1 MMNLASR
8 IERYLRL
15 SGMPATLFG
24 REVLRD
30 PSFVRELRNG
40 RCPRE
45 DTVARLVA
53 WLDAAER
60 ERRAP

>member
-1 MMNLASR
+1 MNLASR
-8 IERYLRL
+8 IERYLRT
-15 SGMPATLFG
+15 SAMPATRFG

-40 RCPRE
+40 RSPRE

-60 ERRAP
+60 ERRAD